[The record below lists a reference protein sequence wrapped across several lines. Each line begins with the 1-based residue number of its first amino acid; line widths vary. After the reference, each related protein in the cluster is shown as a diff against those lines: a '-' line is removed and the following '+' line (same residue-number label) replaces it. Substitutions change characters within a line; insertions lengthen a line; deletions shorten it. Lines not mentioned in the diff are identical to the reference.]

1 MTAINGFLLTTF
13 PPVAIMVLL
22 GLYCLKNHL
31 LRNTHYILVFIAVIF
46 LFMMMWRIPLV
57 NGRRYLLPVVVPSIP
72 IAVLFLK
79 TLYHK
84 RSFTGQWLC
93 GIILIITAAAGTA
106 KAMRFQEP
114 KPYLKAIPAIIHEET
129 QAQNWQQAGVIILG
143 NIGGYLPFSD
153 NITSYPIMEQAYFQE
168 GMNNQLMF
176 RQIEKYLTPDNLL
189 LYFPALYIILASDTT
204 SDEFIKTWQAQ
215 YGHTPKL
222 CYDFKKSENRQE
234 TIKLFRIE
242 SPYLSAYE
250 NSRKQS
256 ELYRKF
262 NLLNNPDFSQKQKL
276 PASSP
281 DLKKLTSLGINLTE
295 PDEEIF
301 IPNNWQLYMPAFKT
315 NAHVSMKYS
324 DSGRL
329 CLTAQNNTIALL
341 QSGLPLNGGKIY
353 QLHGCITIKR
363 KAYFIIDVQ
372 RTAGGK
378 WDMRRVCTLEQPP
391 GKHEFYGLIDLSNED
406 GVWNI
411 DLGITNGEIE
421 LDYLYIVD
429 QTVFN

>member
-1 MTAINGFLLTTF
+1 MIAINGFLLTTF
-13 PPVAIMVLL
+13 PPIAIMVLL
-22 GLYCLKNHL
+22 GLYCLKKRL
-31 LRNTHYILVFIAVIF
+31 LQNYILVFIAVIF
-46 LFMMMWRIPLV
+46 LFMMIWRIPFV
-57 NGRRYLLPVVVPSIP
+57 NGRRYVLPVVIPSIP

-84 RSFTGQWLC
+84 RSFPGQWLC
-93 GIILIITAAAGTA
+93 GIMLIIITVAGTA

-114 KPYLKAIPAIIHEET
+114 KPYLKAIPAIIHRET
-129 QAQNWQQAGVIILG
+129 QTQNWQQVGVIILG
-143 NIGGYLPFSD
+143 NIGGYLQFTD
-153 NITSYPIMEQAYFQE
+153 NIISYPIMEQANFQV
-168 GMNNQLMF
+168 GINNRLMF
-176 RQIEKYLTPDNLL
+176 RQIDKYLTPDNLL
-189 LYFPALYIILASDTT
+189 LHFPALYIILSSNIA
-204 SDEFIKTWQAQ
+204 SDEFIETWQAQ

-222 CYDFKKSENRQE
+222 CYDFTQSENRQE

-242 SPYLSAYE
+242 SPYISAYK
-250 NSRKQS
+250 NSQKQS
-256 ELYRKF
+256 EIYEKF

-276 PASSP
+276 PVDSP
-281 DLKKLTSLGINLTE
+281 ILNKLTSLGIDLTE
-295 PDEEIF
+295 SDEEIF
-301 IPNNWQLYMPAFKT
+301 IPNGWQLYMPSLKE

-341 QSGLPLNGGKIY
+341 QTNLPLNGGKIY

-378 WDMRRVCTLEQPP
+378 WDMHRVCTLEQPP

-406 GVWNI
+406 GIWNI

-421 LDYLYIVD
+421 LDYLYLVN